1 MAAPALRSPRSRAR
15 TASPATAPTRAGF
28 PWLQALVLGCV
39 ALLFAATLAEIGL
52 RIVDLRA
59 SNLAG
64 LQCLGSGTLLQGQ
77 KGLYVLDSS
86 AGYDMRP
93 NTCVRLK
100 TREYDGVLRN
110 KGPGLPGPE
119 VAGAENGGGVRLV
132 GLR

>member
-15 TASPATAPTRAGF
+15 TAAPSTALPRAGF
-28 PWLQALVLGCV
+28 PWLPAFVLGCV

-77 KGLYVLDSS
+77 KGLYVLHSS
-86 AGYDMRP
+86 AGFDIP
-93 NTCVRLK
+93 PKHLLALQ
-100 TREYDGVLRN
+100 TRQ
-110 KGPGLPGPE
+110 
-119 VAGAENGGGVRLV
+119 
-132 GLR
+132 